1 LSQDAV
7 IRPENASYTLCTAQK
22 AYSSFSVQKQKL
34 FLQQS
39 IHTTSPW
46 LEMVGWLGLN
56 GAFNKN

>member
-1 LSQDAV
+1 LSQDAF
-7 IRPENASYTLCTAQK
+7 IRPENPSYTLCTAQK
-22 AYSSFSVQKQKL
+22 ACSGFSVQKHTL

-46 LEMVGWLGLN
+46 LEIVGWLGLN